1 MSETNATNAVRK
13 TRATR
18 RAACA
23 FAMVAATTLAA
34 CLQHG
39 TRAVPVAGP
48 EANCAE
54 ACARRAPSCGDA
66 ECARGCR
73 VALDRLV
80 EREQREVIACVAR
93 ESKKG
98 CDDMTFAF
106 CAARSGP
113 YADGGPAPPKP
124 PSDDDDNP

>member
-1 MSETNATNAVRK
+1 MSLTK
-13 TRATR
+13 
-18 RAACA
+18 AAKGIA
-23 FAMVAATTLAA
+23 SLFTMIAATTLAA

-39 TRAVPVAGP
+39 GPRAVAVRGP
-48 EANCAE
+48 EANCAD
-54 ACARRAPSCGDA
+54 ACERRAPDCRDT

-80 EREQREVIACVAR
+80 EREQREVVACVAR
-93 ESKKG
+93 ESRESKT
-98 CDDMTFAF
+98 CDDMTFAL

-124 PSDDDDNP
+124 PSDDDDSP